1 MLSSRN
7 DEERLE
13 KYFTQ
18 LEKDFPYVMERDL
31 DDALESPCKYRKLLE
46 ERNKEHGREK
56 EAGSLCQH
64 PCQEGKDCSG

>member
-1 MLSSRN
+1 MLSSQN

-31 DDALESPCKYRKLLE
+31 DDALERPCKYRKILE
-46 ERNKEHGREK
+46 ERQNNFDVPTG
-56 EAGSLCQH
+56 Q
-64 PCQEGKDCSG
+64 

>member
-31 DDALESPCKYRKLLE
+31 DDALESPCKYRKMLE
-46 ERNKEHGREK
+46 ERKNKPDVPTG
-56 EAGSLCQH
+56 Q
-64 PCQEGKDCSG
+64 

>member
-1 MLSSRN
+1 MLSPQN

-31 DDALESPCKYRKLLE
+31 DDALESPCRYRKILE
-46 ERNKEHGREK
+46 ERKNKPDVSTR
-56 EAGSLCQH
+56 Q
-64 PCQEGKDCSG
+64 

>member
-1 MLSSRN
+1 MLSSQN

-31 DDALESPCKYRKLLE
+31 DDALERPCKYRKILE
-46 ERNKEHGREK
+46 ERKNKPDVPTG
-56 EAGSLCQH
+56 Q
-64 PCQEGKDCSG
+64 

>member
-31 DDALESPCKYRKLLE
+31 DDALERPCKYRKILE
-46 ERNKEHGREK
+46 ERKNKPDVPTG
-56 EAGSLCQH
+56 Q
-64 PCQEGKDCSG
+64 